1 MNQEEEKTENK
12 RINEIDEDE
21 EEELE
26 NKKMDMFFNLIKNYQ
41 DAKKRR
47 RQYLTQDSGDVA
59 SMPNKRSDYSIVPVF
74 RAEDFSHCMDLN
86 LKPSNSIIST
96 KNQEEEKQ
104 EEEEEDDEEDEEE
117 EDDDEGEEEVEKVMR
132 KDNGLDLNLAL

>member
-1 MNQEEEKTENK
+1 MAIMNQEEENTEKK
-12 RINEIDEDE
+12 RINEINEDE

-26 NKKMDMFFNLIKNYQ
+26 NKKMEMFFNLIKNYQ

-47 RQYLTQDSGDVA
+47 RPDLTQDSGDTA
-59 SMPNKRSDYSIVPVF
+59 SVPTKRSDYGIVPVF

-86 LKPSNSIIST
+86 LKPSNSIIPT

-104 EEEEEDDEEDEEE
+104 EDEEEDEEE
-117 EDDDEGEEEVEKVMR
+117 GEEDDDEEEVEKVTR

>member
-1 MNQEEEKTENK
+1 MAIMNQEEENTEKK

-26 NKKMDMFFNLIKNYQ
+26 NKKMEMFFNLIKNYQ

-47 RQYLTQDSGDVA
+47 RQDLTQDSGDTA
-59 SMPNKRSDYSIVPVF
+59 SVPTKRSDYGIVPVF

-86 LKPSNSIIST
+86 LKPSNSFIPT

-104 EEEEEDDEEDEEE
+104 EDEEEDEEE
-117 EDDDEGEEEVEKVMR
+117 GEEDDDEEEEVEKVTI

>member
-1 MNQEEEKTENK
+1 MAIMNQEEENTEKK

-26 NKKMDMFFNLIKNYQ
+26 NKKMEMFFNLIKNYQ

-47 RQYLTQDSGDVA
+47 RQDLTQDSGDTA
-59 SMPNKRSDYSIVPVF
+59 SVPNKRSDYGIVPVF

-86 LKPSNSIIST
+86 LKPSNSIIPT
-96 KNQEEEKQ
+96 KNQQEDKQ
-104 EEEEEDDEEDEEE
+104 EDEEE
-117 EDDDEGEEEVEKVMR
+117 EEEEVEKVTR

>member
-1 MNQEEEKTENK
+1 MNQEEENTEKK

-26 NKKMDMFFNLIKNYQ
+26 NKKMEMFFNLIKNYQ

-47 RQYLTQDSGDVA
+47 RRDLTQDSGDTA
-59 SMPNKRSDYSIVPVF
+59 SVPTKRSDYGIVPVF

-86 LKPSNSIIST
+86 LKPSNSVIPT
-96 KNQEEEKQ
+96 KNQQEEKQ
-104 EEEEEDDEEDEEE
+104 EEEEEED
-117 EDDDEGEEEVEKVMR
+117 DDDEGEEDDDEEEEVEKVTI

>member
-1 MNQEEEKTENK
+1 MNQEEENTENK

-59 SMPNKRSDYSIVPVF
+59 SMPNKRSYFGIVPVF

-104 EEEEEDDEEDEEE
+104 EEEEDEDDEGEEE
-117 EDDDEGEEEVEKVMR
+117 DDDDEGEEEVEKVMR